1 MSFCFVAGH
10 CLTHNLC
17 NEKSDWIYKLF
28 LASNVKCK
36 APARLKESVATTYPK
51 RRYSV
56 GETVIFQCMTGHET
70 ETHTCLT
77 DGSWSGGNMYCVL
90 IYMCP
95 KAIDLDSASTIFLLD
110 F

>member
-1 MSFCFVAGH
+1 MK
-10 CLTHNLC
+10 NLIWFI
-17 NEKSDWIYKLF
+17 NFF

-77 DGSWSGGNMYCVL
+77 DGSWSGGNYVCGS
-90 IYMCP
+90 
-95 KAIDLDSASTIFLLD
+95 KS
-110 F
+110 